1 MWHQNLNRRQ
11 WIKAA
16 GAAGV
21 TLATGMT
28 GMTRAETERVAG
40 LQLYTLR
47 ASMAEDVASTLR
59 VVAEIGYREVEF
71 AGYFEHSAQ
80 EIRLILSRY
89 GLRSPSTHVPGSV
102 LREDA
107 AAFVA
112 TAAEIGHDYVTLA
125 WMEASL
131 RQTASDWQRW
141 AEDTNRLGELCRQHG
156 MRAAYHNHDF
166 EFVEIDGVVP
176 FELLL
181 AETDPALV
189 DFELD
194 FYWAQKA
201 GRDIRDVLAMAG
213 GRVTMAH
220 IKDMDEAGNI
230 ADVGAGIIDFHGIL
244 HDPVAASIRHAF
256 VEHDT
261 PAAPFHTVTVGY
273 DALKAALE

>member
-1 MWHQNLNRRQ
+1 MWQQHLNRRQ
-11 WIKAA
+11 CIKAA

-21 TLATGMT
+21 TLAMGMT

-40 LQLYTLR
+40 VQLYTLR

-59 VVAEIGYREVEF
+59 AVAEIGYREVEF
-71 AGYFEHSAQ
+71 AGYFDHSPK
-80 EIRLILSRY
+80 EIRLLLSRY

-102 LREDA
+102 LRDDA
-107 AAFVA
+107 AAFVE

-125 WMEASL
+125 WMEESL
-131 RQTASDWQRW
+131 RQTAADWHLW
-141 AEDTNRLGELCRQHG
+141 AADMNRLGELCRQQG

-166 EFVEIDGVVP
+166 EFAEIDGVVP

-194 FYWAQKA
+194 FYWVQKA
-201 GRDIRDVLAMAG
+201 GRDIRDVLAAAG

-220 IKDMDEAGNI
+220 IKDMDDAGNMV
-230 ADVGAGIIDFHGIL
+230 DVGTGNIDFAGIL
-244 HDPVAASIRHAF
+244 RDPVAASIRHAF
-256 VEHDT
+256 VEHDN
-261 PAAPFHTVTVGY
+261 PADPFLTVAVGY

>member
-1 MWHQNLNRRQ
+1 MWQQNLNRRQ
-11 WIKAA
+11 CIKAA
-16 GAAGV
+16 GAAGM
-21 TLATGMT
+21 TLAMGMT

-59 VVAEIGYREVEF
+59 AVAEIGYREVEF

-89 GLRSPSTHVPGSV
+89 GLRSPSTHVPGAV

-125 WMEASL
+125 WMEESL
-131 RQTASDWQRW
+131 RQTAADWQGW
-141 AEDTNRLGELCRQHG
+141 AADLNRLGELCRQQG

-166 EFVEIDGVVP
+166 EFVEVDGVVP

-194 FYWAQKA
+194 FYWVQKA
-201 GRDIRDVLAMAG
+201 GRQIRDVLATAG

-220 IKDMDEAGNI
+220 IKDMDDAGNMV
-230 ADVGAGIIDFHGIL
+230 DVGTGNIDFAGIL

-256 VEHDT
+256 VEHDN
-261 PAAPFHTVTVGY
+261 PADPFLTVAVGY